1 MWLPKFLWRGVEQP
15 FDVTRD
21 AGFDV
26 EERCG
31 VSAAAQLREV
41 RLGVALIFFPEAGGK
56 GYVLDHS
63 LRPEFRKTVRV
74 LAFGTPQ
81 GVDGRDRDIVEG
93 LRSAGAAVEN
103 ARLPGI
109 VEEIQVH
116 LHHVLDRD
124 EIAPLLASG
133 VPAAALEQFHLSG
146 LPELVEAMECDRS
159 HALLVRLPRTIDVEV
174 TQPGHL
180 RRVVLPAPAHQLVEE
195 KLRKTV
201 DVQRFLVFPA
211 LLEYRPRSVYRRRRR
226 IDQRHR
232 LRLAVCQ

>member
-63 LRPEFRKTVRV
+63 LRPEFRKTERI

-81 GVDGRDRDIVEG
+81 GVDGRDREVVEG

-103 ARLPGI
+103 SRLPGI
-109 VEEIQVH
+109 VEEIHVH

-124 EIAPLLASG
+124 EIAPLLAG
-133 VPAAALEQFHLSG
+133 CVPAAALEQFYLSCF
-146 LPELVEAMECDRS
+146 PELVEAMERDRS
-159 HALLVRLPRTIDVEV
+159 HAFLVRFPGAINVEV
-174 TQPGHL
+174 TQPHHL
-180 RRVVLPAPAHQLVEE
+180 RRIVLP
-195 KLRKTV
+195 
-201 DVQRFLVFPA
+201 
-211 LLEYRPRSVYRRRRR
+211 
-226 IDQRHR
+226 
-232 LRLAVCQ
+232 